1 MNYPQNIIDN
11 FWSKVNYPGND
22 IDCWEQIAAKGSNR
36 RVYGTF
42 SIKSSQY
49 HKTFRAH
56 RFAWEFYNGP
66 IPDKLLV
73 LHKCDNPP
81 CCNPEHLF
89 LGTEQDNMTDK
100 INKNRHVI
108 VRGSDVGTSKLTEN
122 DIDEI
127 LSGISSGKYQKVS
140 QIYKISTPTNSCK
153 NPQRHIFKT

>member
-1 MNYPQNIIDN
+1 MPNKMNYPQNIIDN

-22 IDCWEQIAAKGSNR
+22 IDCWEWIAAKGSNR

-81 CCNPEHLF
+81 CCNPEHCQNISITLIARQF
-89 LGTEQDNMTDK
+89 NVTTQS
-100 INKNRHVI
+100 IY
-108 VRGSDVGTSKLTEN
+108 
-122 DIDEI
+122 DIRK
-127 LSGISSGKYQKVS
+127 GKFWS
-140 QIYKISTPTNSCK
+140 
-153 NPQRHIFKT
+153 HII